1 MDKAGLGEGKEAK
14 DAAADKTDEHR
25 DDGGSDDLDFN
36 HDGKV
41 SKEEAAVDQDGDG
54 TVSKEEREQVD
65 VDGDGQVTE
74 AELHSVQ
81 ASLVEKAS
89 AKASAKAL
97 EMKLK
102 AKEAVSAHGRSILA
116 KSRRKTQGTL
126 IRSIKQLDGDEL
138 KRQKK
143 GGNPMSTR
151 GTETTVDDITSLCG
165 AAARRRGGHRR
176 TYCRT

>member
-1 MDKAGLGEGKEAK
+1 M
-14 DAAADKTDEHR
+14 
-25 DDGGSDDLDFN
+25 
-36 HDGKV
+36 
-41 SKEEAAVDQDGDG
+41 DQDNDG
-54 TVSKEEREQVD
+54 TVSKEERAQVD

-74 AELHSVQ
+74 AELHSFQ
-81 ASLVEKAS
+81 ASLIE
-89 AKASAKAL
+89 KASAKAL
-97 EMKLK
+97 EIKLK
-102 AKEAVSAHGRSILA
+102 AKEAVSAHGHAILA
-116 KSRRKTQGTL
+116 KSQTKAKGTL
-126 IRSIKQLDGDEL
+126 MRSIKQLDGDEL